1 MTKKVVKDM
10 LSNIVHIGNKKS
22 FWSPK
27 MREFIYGA
35 SSWVHIFDLD
45 KTEAKL
51 NEVKKELEALTKE
64 GKTVLFVST
73 KVQARKPLADLAI
86 ATGHPYVSEKW
97 VPGLLT
103 NFRTIKRRIATYM
116 RLLKDNEK
124 GNLDVLTKKE
134 KAAKLLEL
142 SKLDKAYKGLKEMR
156 RMPDA
161 VFVVDGKF
169 EEQAVLE
176 ARKLNIPIYALLN
189 TNGDIDAVT
198 NFVPSNT
205 NSFKSIKFILEY
217 LKDGISAPKKGG
229 FDKKRWGFKGWA
241 RKGGFKKMTQ
251 REDKKVEKKD
261 DKKDAR
267 LEKKAPA
274 KKAAP
279 KAEKTEAKKET
290 K

>member
-45 KTEAKL
+45 KTLVKL
-51 NEVKKELEALTKE
+51 EEVKKELTTLTKE

-73 KVQARKPLADLAI
+73 KVQARKPLAELATE
-86 ATGHPYVSEKW
+86 TGHPYVSEKW

-103 NFRTIKRRIATYM
+103 NFRTIKKRIATYM

-124 GNLDVLTKKE
+124 GNLDILTKKE

-142 SKLDKAYKGLKEMR
+142 SKLDKAYKGLKEMKR
-156 RMPDA
+156 LPDA
-161 VFVVDGKF
+161 VFVVDGRF

-176 ARKLNIPIYALLN
+176 ARKLKIPVYALLN
-189 TNGDIDAVT
+189 TNWDIDSAT
-198 NFVPSNT
+198 NFVPVNT
-205 NSFKSIKFILEY
+205 NSFKSIKFVLEF
-217 LKDGISAPKKGG
+217 LKDGISAPKQVSAKSTN
-229 FDKKRWGFKGWA
+229 R
-241 RKGGFKKMTQ
+241 GGFKKMTQ
-251 REDKKVEKKD
+251 RGDTQRR
-261 DKKDAR
+261 DKKDKR

-274 KKAAP
+274 KKPEVKLETKKAAV
-279 KAEKTEAKKET
+279 ETEAKKEI

>member
-35 SSWVHIFDLD
+35 SSGVHIFDLD
-45 KTEAKL
+45 KTEKKL
-51 NEVKKELEALTKE
+51 NEVKKELETLTKE

-156 RMPDA
+156 RTPDA
-161 VFVVDGKF
+161 VFVVDGRF

-176 ARKLNIPIYALLN
+176 ANKLNIPVYALLN

-198 NFVPSNT
+198 NFVPANT

-217 LKDGISAPKKGG
+217 LKDAISAPKKGG
-229 FDKKRWGFKGWA
+229 FEKKGGFKGGA

-251 REDKKVEKKD
+251 RDDKKVE
-261 DKKDAR
+261 KKDAR

-274 KKAAP
+274 KKAEP
-279 KAEKTEAKKET
+279 KAEKVEKKET